1 MLKNYFVSY
10 IFNKDNKTIFGNG
23 TILYTK
29 IKSMDGVKKIE
40 DSLARHNKI
49 DKDSLNILWWQKL

>member
-10 IFNKDNKTIFGNG
+10 IYNKDNKTILGSS

-29 IKSMDGVKKIE
+29 IKSMDDVKKIG
-40 DSLARHNKI
+40 DSLAQHNKI
-49 DKDSLNILWWQKL
+49 DKNSLNIIWWQKL

>member
-10 IFNKDNKTIFGNG
+10 IYNKDNKTILSSS

-29 IKSMDGVKKIE
+29 IKSMDDVKKIE
-40 DSLARHNKI
+40 DSLAKHNKI

>member
-1 MLKNYFVSY
+1 MLRNYFVSY
-10 IFNKDNKTIFGNG
+10 IYNKDNKTILGSS

-29 IKSMDGVKKIE
+29 IKSMDDVKKIE
-40 DSLARHNKI
+40 DSLAQHNKI

>member
-10 IFNKDNKTIFGNG
+10 IYNKDNKTTLSSS

-29 IKSMDGVKKIE
+29 IKSMDDVKKIE
-40 DSLARHNKI
+40 DSLARLKEKYEN
-49 DKDSLNILWWQKL
+49 N